1 MSREYRLFLDDML
14 KACDK
19 VMRFTR
25 GLSLEQFQ
33 ADEKTF
39 DAVMRDLEII
49 GEAAKH
55 IPDEMRRQHPGIH
68 WREISGF
75 RDIVAH
81 EYFGLD
87 MEVVWDVITRQV
99 PTLHNQLKRLLD

>member
-1 MSREYRLFLDDML
+1 MSREHRLFLDDML

-19 VMRFTR
+19 VMRFTQ
-25 GLSLEQFQ
+25 GASIEQFR

-55 IPDEMRRQHPGIH
+55 IPDEMRRQHPEIH
-68 WREISGF
+68 WRQISGF

-87 MEVVWDVITRQV
+87 MEVVWDVVTRQV